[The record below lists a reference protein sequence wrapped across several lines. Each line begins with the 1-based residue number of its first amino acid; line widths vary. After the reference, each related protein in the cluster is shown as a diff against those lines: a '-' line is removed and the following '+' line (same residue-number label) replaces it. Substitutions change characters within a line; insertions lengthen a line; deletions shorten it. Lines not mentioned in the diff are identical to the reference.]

1 MTPQQ
6 FIVAIG
12 PAARTCAA
20 TTRIPASF
28 TVAEAALESGWG
40 AYAPGMNLFGIKA
53 DASWH
58 GPVTTQT
65 THEVVNGQTL
75 TIQAEFR
82 AYSDWLGSISDH
94 AQFLL
99 TNPRYQSAF
108 VHRDG
113 PGFATAVAAAGY
125 ATDPLY
131 ASKIISIINVHG
143 LGALDVAPA
152 LEDTPV

>member
-6 FIVAIG
+6 FIAAIG
-12 PAARTCAA
+12 PAARTSAA
-20 TTRIPASF
+20 STKIPASF

-40 AYAPGMNLFGIKA
+40 AHAPGMNLFGIKA
-53 DASWH
+53 DAAWR
-58 GPVTTQT
+58 GPVTMQT
-65 THEVVNGQTL
+65 THEVVNGQTI

-99 TNPRYQSAF
+99 TNPRYQPAF
-108 VHRDG
+108 AHQDG

-131 ASKIISIINVHG
+131 ASKIVSIINAHG
-143 LGALDVAPA
+143 LAALDAAPA
-152 LEDTPV
+152 LGGTIV